1 MPPTSSP
8 PAPPLGE
15 RDIARLEALLDA
27 LPPPLEPLDV
37 SALDGFL
44 AGVVLQPQP
53 VPASRWLPHVT
64 DLDARPA
71 PPGPALDELRA
82 LVLRRHAE
90 LERAVAGR
98 RWFDPWVF
106 DLEPESADDGVNPSE
121 VVLPWVGGFA
131 AALDLFPGVLRAA
144 DDAAREPLAT
154 LYAHFDPDD
163 LEDADELLEA
173 MADIE
178 PPESVADAVEDL
190 VRCTLLLADVTRPRA
205 APAGGPGR
213 GGAAR
218 RPGRPPRR

>member
-1 MPPTSSP
+1 MNAPSS
-8 PAPPLGE
+8 ASSRPLGE
-15 RDIARLEALLDA
+15 PEIARLEALLDS
-27 LPPPLEPLDV
+27 LPPALEPLDV

-71 PPGPALDELRA
+71 PPGPALDELHA

-90 LERAVAGR
+90 LESAVAGR

-106 DLEPESADDGVNPSE
+106 DLEPQSPDDGVNPSD

-163 LEDADELLEA
+163 LEDADDLLEA
-173 MADIE
+173 MAEID

-205 APAGGPGR
+205 AAAP
-213 GGAAR
+213 AR
-218 RPGRPPRR
+218 RPARGAGRRPPRR

>member
-1 MPPTSSP
+1 MNAPSS
-8 PAPPLGE
+8 ASSRPLGE
-15 RDIARLEALLDA
+15 PEIARLEALLDS
-27 LPPPLEPLDV
+27 LPPALEPLDV

-71 PPGPALDELRA
+71 PPGPALDELHA

-90 LERAVAGR
+90 LESAVAGR

-106 DLEPESADDGVNPSE
+106 DLEPQSPDDGVNPSD

-163 LEDADELLEA
+163 LEDADDLLEA
-173 MADIE
+173 MAEID

-205 APAGGPGR
+205 AAAP
-213 GGAAR
+213 AR
-218 RPGRPPRR
+218 RPAPGARRGAPPR